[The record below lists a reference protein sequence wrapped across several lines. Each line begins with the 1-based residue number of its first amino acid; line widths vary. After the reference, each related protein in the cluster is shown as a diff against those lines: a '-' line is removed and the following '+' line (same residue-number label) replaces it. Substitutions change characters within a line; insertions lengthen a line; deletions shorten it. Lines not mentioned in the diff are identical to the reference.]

1 MTFYKLIL
9 IELILLGSFF
19 SQGYSQSNI
28 DVGLGISNSHISMND
43 ASVNSQ
49 NMWSPDFNINY
60 YREINNKFLHNVGLH
75 YQSNRFAIQLQ
86 NGTTNDYNLSY
97 FRIPVSIGYLAMNKK
112 LKLNLIGGPYVGLL
126 VNAKEKIYLRSTIGG
141 EIISS
146 HQNNIKDNLSNL
158 DFGLQIGV
166 KFSLKNGLS
175 LNGKYWYS
183 LNKIKYNLMN
193 NESLSFIT
201 LGLSYNIKN
210 HSTKP

>member
-60 YREINNKFLHNVGLH
+60 YREINNKFLYNVGLH